1 MTERRR
7 AVVKTMAV
15 GISAG
20 LFALAVA
27 QAQPGCDAGSSDG
40 AAPAAGGAGKA
51 EKPVQA
57 EEQAAPDPPPPP
69 AQTPPR
75 SADAPQVDDAIPP
88 ALAGPP
94 DPAVPDADADASA
107 GQPDP
112 ASPRNRRKP
121 GKKKDPDTKVF
132 LPATKSGAFLP
143 PPQPQQ
149 ANPPANQQ

>member
-40 AAPAAGGAGKA
+40 AAPAAGEAAKA

-88 ALAGPP
+88 ALAGAPE
-94 DPAVPDADADASA
+94 PAVPDADADE
-107 GQPDP
+107 P
-112 ASPRNRRKP
+112 ASPRNRRKS
-121 GKKKDPDTKVF
+121 GKKKDPDAKVF